1 MRTFM
6 LTLLAVSA
14 CVSSSNTDQV
24 LLRTLR
30 NHAYQSIV
38 LLNVDEQ
45 TSCAGFRARTMLGTP
60 VGGVV
65 CEDGTVR

>member
-1 MRTFM
+1 MRKFL
-6 LTLLAVSA
+6 LTLLAASA
-14 CVSSSNTDQV
+14 CVSSNTDQT

-30 NHAYQSIV
+30 NHAYQGIV

-45 TSCAGFRARTMLGTP
+45 TGCAGFRARTMLGTP